1 MATGTECMTATIIV
15 AATQS
20 MGMSYKTRMPW
31 PKLKRESGYFEST
44 TTRSTVPGTMNA
56 VIMGYKTWDKTPTKR
71 YPGRINVVITRN
83 PEKVQ
88 PRLQGD
94 LRTEPLHVA
103 TSLEGAMELLSETY
117 RGSSSSSSDSSF
129 GSDSWLPDLG
139 RVFIIGGAG
148 LCHEALRM
156 PWVDRLLLTR
166 IGADFKADT
175 FFPFEIDG
183 RGNAEWARQSDRA
196 FQDWVGPDAPDGMQI
211 EDGIPWEAYMFTRTA
226 SVSVCLNGRK

>member
-1 MATGTECMTATIIV
+1 MAAGSECMSATIIV

-44 TTRSTVPGTMNA
+44 TTRSIGPQTMNA
-56 VIMGYKTWDKTPTKR
+56 VIMGYKTWDKIPTKR

-83 PEKVQ
+83 PEKVP

-94 LRTEPLHVA
+94 LRREPLHVA
-103 TSLEGAMELLSETY
+103 TSLEGAMELLLETY
-117 RGSSSSSSDSSF
+117 RGSSSSSSNSSF
-129 GSDSWLPDLG
+129 GSDNWLPALG

-166 IGADFKADT
+166 IGADFNADT
-175 FFPFEIDG
+175 FFPLDIDG
-183 RGNAEWARQSDRA
+183 RGNDEWARQSDRA

-211 EDGIPWEAYMFTRTA
+211 EDGIAWEAYMFTRTGGT
-226 SVSVCLNGRK
+226 VCRNGIK